1 MKLLLVED
9 DKKLAA
15 SIAKNL
21 RAECFAV
28 DHAGDGI
35 HGEELA
41 AVNTYDVIILDIGL
55 PKQDGWTTCTN
66 LRRDKITTPILMLTA
81 RDDVADKV
89 KGLNSGADD
98 YLTKPFHG
106 AELVARIHALMRR
119 PFPVR
124 QPVIEKFNVTL
135 DPASHQV
142 KREGSDIALSAKE
155 FALLELLMRSP
166 GRIVS
171 RETIMESVWDMNF
184 DPRSNVVEALVKL
197 LRQKID
203 KGFGKPLIHTLRG
216 VGYQFA
222 EKNG

>member
-1 MKLLLVED
+1 MKLLLIED

-35 HGEELA
+35 EGEELA
-41 AVNTYDVIILDIGL
+41 AINSYDVIILDIGL
-55 PKQDGWTTCTN
+55 PRQDGWTTTAN
-66 LRRDKITTPILMLTA
+66 LRRANIPTPILMLTA

-106 AELVARIHALMRR
+106 EELVARIHALMRR
-119 PFPVR
+119 PLPVR
-124 QPVIEKFNVTL
+124 QAIIEKYKVTL
-135 DPASHQV
+135 DPATHQV
-142 KREGSDIALSAKE
+142 KREGQEIALSPKE
-155 FALLELLMRSP
+155 FALLELLMRS

-171 RETIMESVWDMNF
+171 REMIMESVWDMNF
-184 DPRSNVVEALVKL
+184 DPQSNVVDALVKL

-203 KGFGKPLIHTLRG
+203 KGFKRPLIHTLRG
-216 VGYQFA
+216 VGYQFVD
-222 EKNG
+222 KNN

>member
-15 SIAKNL
+15 SMAKNL

-28 DHAGDGI
+28 DQAGDGI
-35 HGEELA
+35 EGEELA
-41 AVNTYDVIILDIGL
+41 AVNSYDVIILDIGL
-55 PKQDGWTTCTN
+55 PKQDGWTTCAN
-66 LRRDKITTPILMLTA
+66 LRRDKIATPILMLTA

-106 AELVARIHALMRR
+106 DELVARIHALMRR
-119 PFPVR
+119 PVIVS
-124 QPVIEKFNVTL
+124 QPVMEKFKVML
-135 DPASHQV
+135 DPATHQV
-142 KREGSDIALSAKE
+142 KREGKEIALSAKE
-155 FALLELLMRSP
+155 FALLELFMRFP

-171 RETIMESVWDMNF
+171 RETIMESVWDQNF
-184 DPRSNVVEALVKL
+184 DPQSNVVDALVKL

-203 KGFGKPLIHTLRG
+203 KDFHKPLIHTLRG

-222 EKNG
+222 EKIT

>member
-1 MKLLLVED
+1 MRILLVED

-21 RAECFAV
+21 RAEGFAV
-28 DHAGDGI
+28 DHAYDGLQ
-35 HGEELA
+35 GEEFA

-55 PKQDGWTTCTN
+55 PLQDGWTTTAHI
-66 LRRDKITTPILMLTA
+66 RRDKITTPILMLTA

-106 AELVARIHALMRR
+106 AELVARIRALMRR
-119 PFPVR
+119 PLPVV
-124 QPVIEKFNVTL
+124 QPVIEKFGITF
-135 DPASHQV
+135 DPSSHRV
-142 KREGSDIALSAKE
+142 KRESKDIILSAKE

-184 DPRSNVVEALVKL
+184 DPRSNVVDALVKL
-197 LRQKID
+197 LRNKMD
-203 KGFGKPLIHTLRG
+203 KGFSKPLIHTLRG
-216 VGYQFA
+216 IGYQLA
-222 EKNG
+222 DKNE